1 MHITHGI
8 IGSDI
13 SLHQITKKQIWSF
26 VKDKRPRN
34 NLEYTHDVIVTD
46 DTVLRD
52 FSTEVKVDILSII
65 RISLY

>member
-13 SLHQITKKQIWSF
+13 HQITKKQIWSF

-34 NLEYTHDVIVTD
+34 NLEYTCTHDVIVTD